1 MRKSIL
7 FLSVIL
13 ISMSGLALTKDTVK
27 RDTAWKLGGMAGL
40 NFGQASF
47 TNWAAGGQNSVS
59 VGALLT
65 LKANYKKGNNSW
77 DNSLDLA
84 YGMLQ
89 VGSAPLQKNE
99 DKIDF
104 SSKYGR
110 YAFANHWYYT
120 ALVNFKSQF
129 ANGYNYPNDS
139 VVVSHFMAPAYV
151 LGSIGLDYKTKDNS
165 LSFYI
170 SPVTSK
176 TTIVNDQ
183 KLANEGAY
191 GVKAAQY
198 DTNKVT
204 GVYGI
209 TKYGEKVLNQFGGY
223 MKFTF
228 KKDIFKNVNFA
239 TKLELF
245 SNYLKDPQNI
255 VVNWENIL
263 TMKVNKFLVAT
274 ISTNMIYDNNVPV
287 PVTRTIDGVS
297 VLGTGPRLQFKEV
310 LAIGLSY
317 KF

>member
-1 MRKSIL
+1 MKKSIL
-7 FLSVIL
+7 VLSALL
-13 ISMSGLALTKDTVK
+13 ISLSGISFTLDSIKH
-27 RDTAWKLGGMAGL
+27 DTAWKVGGMVGV

-47 TNWAAGGQNSVS
+47 TNWAAGGQNSLS
-59 VGALLT
+59 VGSLLT
-65 LKANYKKGNNSW
+65 LHANYKKGNNSW
-77 DNSLDLA
+77 DNSLELA

-104 SSKYGR
+104 SSMYGHKAFKQWN
-110 YAFANHWYYT
+110 YAV
-120 ALVNFKSQF
+120 LLNFKSQF

-151 LGSIGLDYKTKDNS
+151 VGSMGMDYKTKDNH
-165 LSFYI
+165 LSFYL

-183 KLANEGAY
+183 RLANEGAY
-191 GVKAAQY
+191 GVKPAQY
-198 DTNKVT
+198 DTVN

-209 TKYGEKVLNQFGGY
+209 RQYGQKVLYQFGGY
-223 MKFTF
+223 LKFAYRVE
-228 KKDIFKNVNFA
+228 IFKNVTFA
-239 TKLELF
+239 TKLDLF

-274 ISTNMIYDNNVPV
+274 VSTNMIYDNNVPV
-287 PVTRTIDGVS
+287 PVTRTIDGIS

-310 LAIGLSY
+310 LAVGVSY

>member
-59 VGALLT
+59 IGALLT

-183 KLANEGAY
+183 KLANEGSY

>member
-59 VGALLT
+59 IGALLT